1 MRHADNGV
9 AVIMDN
15 TNKKRKMSALDT
27 FAVMLIFL
35 CAAGVA
41 IRAYIG
47 NDGALPEI
55 GKKSEDYTVSFE
67 INGITS
73 AVSSYITQG
82 ESVYFENGELLGTV
96 GVGLAVTPAMT
107 FIEDT
112 NGKYIQF
119 YASADNGDASLVDV
133 RGTITV
139 SGYKTDY
146 GFLANG
152 KTYLAPN
159 FETVLHTK
167 NVTVTVKITDITAIG
182 N

>member
-1 MRHADNGV
+1 
-9 AVIMDN
+9 MDN
-15 TNKKRKMSALDT
+15 ISKKRKISALDA
-27 FAVMLIFL
+27 FVVILLLL

-47 NDGALPEI
+47 NDGVFSEI
-55 GKKSEDYTVSFE
+55 GKESKDYTVSFE
-67 INGITS
+67 ISGITS

-82 ESVYFENGELLGTV
+82 ESIYFENGDLLGIV
-96 GVGLAVTPAMT
+96 GGGLAVTPAMT
-107 FIEDT
+107 FAEDE
-112 NGKYIQF
+112 NGKYIQS

-159 FETVLHTK
+159 FETVLHTR